1 MSERSAQYLEEG
13 PLKAKKGFRRLD
25 GASVA
30 KKFRQR
36 VLRQYFVR
44 FHMGL
49 LLVATTSSGVLASKL
64 LLMAGL
70 TSVLVR
76 YPLSVGLAYLVFVGL
91 TRLWVA
97 YVLLDVPSKK
107 QKGGGWG
114 SGFDVGNVDLP
125 SWSGSFGGGNGGG
138 STSMSFGGG
147 DSGGG
152 GASDVWGAAD
162 SGASSVTT
170 SGGGG
175 GHGFSFPSLDLSIDL
190 DDGIWIIVLLALLVL
205 VLFGAGG
212 YLIYAAP
219 QILPDIALNA
229 LLASCL
235 TGAAKKA
242 EAKGWLRSV
251 FGATW
256 VPLLLILLT
265 TIGLAVAVHKT
276 CPSAHKVMDAFSCP
290 DRAVSVQDN

>member
-1 MSERSAQYLEEG
+1 M
-13 PLKAKKGFRRLD
+13 KAKQGFRRLD
-25 GASVA
+25 SASVA

-76 YPLSVGLAYLVFVGL
+76 YPLAVLIAYLIFVGL

-97 YVLLDVPSKK
+97 YVLIDVPAKK
-107 QKGGGWG
+107 QPGGGWG
-114 SGFDVGNVDLP
+114 SGLDVGNVDIP
-125 SWSGSFGGGNGGG
+125 YWGGSSSGGGGIGDGG
-138 STSMSFGGG
+138 TSMSFGGG

-152 GASDVWGAAD
+152 GASDVWGVAD
-162 SGASSVTT
+162 TAVSPVS

-175 GHGFSFPSLDLSIDL
+175 GHGFSFPSLDLDIDL
-190 DDGIWIIVLLALLVL
+190 DDGIWILALLALLVL

-256 VPLLLILLT
+256 IPLLLILLT
-265 TIGLAVAVHKT
+265 TVGLAVAVHKT
-276 CPSAHKVMDAFSCP
+276 CPSAPKLLDALSCP
-290 DRAVSVQDN
+290 DRTVSRADN

>member
-1 MSERSAQYLEEG
+1 M
-13 PLKAKKGFRRLD
+13 KARQGFRRLD
-25 GASVA
+25 SATLGQ
-30 KKFRQR
+30 KFRQR

-44 FHMGL
+44 FHMSL
-49 LLVATTSSGVLASKL
+49 LLLATTSSGVLASKL

-76 YPLSVGLAYLVFVGL
+76 YPLAVLLAYFVFVGL
-91 TRLWVA
+91 MRIWVA
-97 YVLLDVPSKK
+97 YVLLDVPSRKPTGSGLGSGLDPGNIDFPFWGGSSS
-107 QKGGGWG
+107 GGG
-114 SGFDVGNVDLP
+114 P
-125 SWSGSFGGGNGGG
+125 SLGGG
-138 STSMSFGGG
+138 SAMSFGGG

-152 GASDVWGAAD
+152 GASDVWGVAD
-162 SGASSVTT
+162 TRVAPVSSG
-170 SGGGG
+170 GGGG
-175 GHGFSFPSLDLSIDL
+175 GHGFSFPSLDLDIDL
-190 DDGIWIIVLLALLVL
+190 DDGIWILALLALLVL

-251 FGATW
+251 LGVTW
-256 VPLLLILLT
+256 IPLLLILVT

-276 CPSAHKVMDAFSCP
+276 CPSAPKLLDALSCP
-290 DRAVSVQDN
+290 DGAVSQRDN

>member
-1 MSERSAQYLEEG
+1 MRKQ
-13 PLKAKKGFRRLD
+13 KVFRKLD
-25 GASVA
+25 SRSVA
-30 KKFRQR
+30 RKFRQR

-49 LLVATTSSGVLASKL
+49 LLLATASCGVLSSKL

-70 TSVLVR
+70 TAVLVR
-76 YPLSVGLAYLVFVGL
+76 YPLSVVFAYLVFVGL

-97 YVLLDVPSKK
+97 YVLIDVPSRRPA
-107 QKGGGWG
+107 GAGLGPPGLDLPNMDIPLWG
-114 SGFDVGNVDLP
+114 SG
-125 SWSGSFGGGNGGG
+125 SSAGGAGGP
-138 STSMSFGGG
+138 SMSFGGG

-152 GASDVWGAAD
+152 GASDVWGIAD
-162 SGASSVTT
+162 AGSVPMPSG
-170 SGGGG
+170 GGGG
-175 GHGFSFPSLDLSIDL
+175 GHGFSFPSLDLDIDL
-190 DDGIWIIVLLALLVL
+190 DDGIWILALLALLVA

-212 YLIYAAP
+212 YLISAAP

-235 TGAAKKA
+235 TGAARKA

-256 VPLLLILLT
+256 IPLLLILVT
-265 TIGLAVAVHKT
+265 TIGLAVAVHKV
-276 CPSAHKVMDAFSCP
+276 CPSAPKLMDALSCP
-290 DRAVSVQDN
+290 DRAMTGPVR

>member
-1 MSERSAQYLEEG
+1 MKTKQ
-13 PLKAKKGFRRLD
+13 GFRRLD
-25 GASVA
+25 SGSVA

-70 TSVLVR
+70 TAVLVR
-76 YPLSVGLAYLVFVGL
+76 YPLAVLIAYLVFVGL

-97 YVLLDVPSKK
+97 YVLLDVPSRK
-107 QKGGGWG
+107 QAG
-114 SGFDVGNVDLP
+114 SGFGSGVDLGNVDIP
-125 SWSGSFGGGNGGG
+125 FWGG
-138 STSMSFGGG
+138 SSGGSAPASGGMSMSFGGG

-152 GASDVWGAAD
+152 GASDVWGVAD
-162 SGASSVTT
+162 TGASPVSA
-170 SGGGG
+170 GGGG
-175 GHGFSFPSLDLSIDL
+175 GHGISFPSLDLDIDL
-190 DDGIWIIVLLALLVL
+190 DDGIWIIALLALLVM

-256 VPLLLILLT
+256 IPLLLILLT
-265 TIGLAVAVHKT
+265 TVGLAVAVHKT
-276 CPSAHKVMDAFSCP
+276 CPSAPKLVDAFSCP
-290 DRAVSVQDN
+290 DQTVSQGNN

>member
-1 MSERSAQYLEEG
+1 M
-13 PLKAKKGFRRLD
+13 KAKQGFRRLD
-25 GASVA
+25 SASVA

-49 LLVATTSSGVLASKL
+49 LLMATTSSGVLASKL

-76 YPLSVGLAYLVFVGL
+76 YPLSVLIAYLIFVGL

-97 YVLLDVPSKK
+97 YVLIDVPSKK
-107 QKGGGWG
+107 RAGGGWG
-114 SGFDVGNVDLP
+114 SGLDVGDVDIP
-125 SWSGSFGGGNGGG
+125 FWGGSSSGGGGMGGG
-138 STSMSFGGG
+138 GTSMSFGGG

-152 GASDVWGAAD
+152 GASDVWGVAD
-162 SGASSVTT
+162 TTASPVS

-175 GHGFSFPSLDLSIDL
+175 GHGFSFPSLDLDIDL
-190 DDGIWIIVLLALLVL
+190 DDGIWILALLALLVL

-256 VPLLLILLT
+256 IPLLLILLT
-265 TIGLAVAVHKT
+265 TAGLAVAVHKT
-276 CPSAHKVMDAFSCP
+276 CPSAPKLLDALSCP
-290 DRAVSVQDN
+290 DHTVSRADN

>member
-1 MSERSAQYLEEG
+1 M
-13 PLKAKKGFRRLD
+13 KAKQGFRRLNS
-25 GASVA
+25 ASVA

-49 LLVATTSSGVLASKL
+49 LLMATTSSGVVASKL

-76 YPLSVGLAYLVFVGL
+76 YPLAVVIAYLIFVGL

-97 YVLLDVPSKK
+97 YVLIDVPSKK
-107 QKGGGWG
+107 QAGGGWD
-114 SGFDVGNVDLP
+114 SGLDVGNVDIP
-125 SWSGSFGGGNGGG
+125 FWGNSSGGGGG
-138 STSMSFGGG
+138 TSMSFGDG

-152 GASDVWGAAD
+152 GASDVWGVAD
-162 SGASSVTT
+162 TTAPSVS

-175 GHGFSFPSLDLSIDL
+175 GHGFSFPSLDLGIDL
-190 DDGIWIIVLLALLVL
+190 DDGIWILVLLALLVL

-219 QILPDIALNA
+219 EILPDIALNA

-256 VPLLLILLT
+256 IPLLLILLT
-265 TIGLAVAVHKT
+265 TAGLAVAVHRT
-276 CPSAHKVMDAFSCP
+276 CPSAPKLLDALNCP
-290 DRAVSVQDN
+290 DRTMSRADN